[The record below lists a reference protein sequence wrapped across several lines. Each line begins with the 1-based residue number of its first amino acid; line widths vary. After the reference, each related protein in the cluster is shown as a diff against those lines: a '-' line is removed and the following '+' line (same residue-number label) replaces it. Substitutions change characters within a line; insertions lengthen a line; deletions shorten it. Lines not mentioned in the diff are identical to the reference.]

1 MASARGL
8 LSLLVFPVVLAM
20 ACGSGTTPPD
30 PTPAPPPP
38 ATRAAPTATPTRAA
52 PTATPTPTPTATP
65 AAAWWEED
73 QETAT
78 PHGALESRV
87 WNARVEPVSEG
98 VVTVTFDYHLELAP
112 EANVFVHI
120 GLLPDVLVAL
130 LDADGVAHGT
140 VGGALDPTEFG
151 DDAVGGEA
159 TFAIASTGFD
169 NVVAV
174 HVCIRVVTG
183 NYQSFAGRT
192 EVFCDDV
199 PAEKVVP

>member
-8 LSLLVFPVVLAM
+8 LPLLVFPVALAV

-30 PTPAPPPP
+30 PTPAPTPA
-38 ATRAAPTATPTRAA
+38 ATRAVPTATPI
-52 PTATPTPTPTATP
+52 PTATP
-65 AAAWWEED
+65 AAAWWEEGD
-73 QETAT
+73 RRRPT

-87 WNARVEPVSEG
+87 WNVRVEPVSDSE
-98 VVTVTFDYHLELAP
+98 VTVTFEYHLELAP

-130 LDADGVAHGT
+130 LDADRVALGT

-159 TFAIASTGFD
+159 TFPIATTGFED
-169 NVVAV
+169 VAAV

-192 EVFCDDV
+192 EVFCDDL
-199 PAEKVVP
+199 PAEKVGE

>member
-1 MASARGL
+1 MAPARGL
-8 LSLLVFPVVLAM
+8 LPLLVLPVALAV

-30 PTPAPPPP
+30 PT
-38 ATRAAPTATPTRAA
+38 AAPTPPETTPAV
-52 PTATPTPTPTATP
+52 PTATPTPTATP
-65 AAAWWEED
+65 AAAWWEEE

-87 WNARVEPVSEG
+87 WNVRVEPVSDSE
-98 VVTVTFDYHLELAP
+98 VTVTFEYHLELAP

-130 LDADGVAHGT
+130 LDADRVALGT

-151 DDAVGGEA
+151 DDTVGGEA
-159 TFAIASTGFD
+159 TFPVATTGFD
-169 NVVAV
+169 DVVAV

-192 EVFCDDV
+192 EVFCDDL
-199 PAEKVVP
+199 PAEKVGE